1 MDGFG
6 PSAVWKIDGLSLC
19 GSFPG
24 RGAPTFLPPERDS
37 HRLMRGVFSQIV
49 IGIIVTVIGTVI
61 ANAVVG
67 SGRHHF
73 LPGIHYSG
81 SSRR

>member
-1 MDGFG
+1 
-6 PSAVWKIDGLSLC
+6 
-19 GSFPG
+19 
-24 RGAPTFLPPERDS
+24 
-37 HRLMRGVFSQIV
+37 MRGVFSQIV

-67 SGRHHF
+67 NGRHHF